1 MKYVD
6 LNQYDLER
14 FESEKRTEEKR
25 KKLRMIKFLKQ
36 IMSGKANYH
45 QRNIV
50 YVGKKIPKLHLRE
63 FIVTVKIKGLT
74 NVHAVV

>member
-1 MKYVD
+1 
-6 LNQYDLER
+6 
-14 FESEKRTEEKR
+14 
-25 KKLRMIKFLKQ
+25 MIKFLKP

-45 QRNIV
+45 RRNIV
-50 YVGKKIPKLHLRE
+50 YVGEKIPKPHSQG